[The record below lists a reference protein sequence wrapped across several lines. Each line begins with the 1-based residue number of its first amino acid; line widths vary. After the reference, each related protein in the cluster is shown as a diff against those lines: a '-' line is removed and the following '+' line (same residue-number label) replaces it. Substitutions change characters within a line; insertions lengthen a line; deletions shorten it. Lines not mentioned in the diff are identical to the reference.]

1 MLTFIKDFDKLTVV
15 KKKTNNEESEVIIIM
30 RVNRTEIV
38 IEYCMMT
45 SVCVL

>member
-1 MLTFIKDFDKLTVV
+1 MTFIRESDKLTVV
-15 KKKTNNEESEVIIIM
+15 KITKTNNEESEVIIIM